1 MQKRCPHMKAD
12 LTRFAVIEDGILT
25 CRLHNWQYELATG
38 RCLTSEGH
46 TLYAKRIEQDD
57 RPDEP
62 SAIPA
67 D

>member
-1 MQKRCPHMKAD
+1 MKAD

-46 TLYAKRIEQDD
+46 TLYAKRIEPDEK
-57 RPDEP
+57 PDEP
-62 SAIPA
+62 SVLSA